1 MKAETEEAVEEPF
14 VIRPYLKSELAHLY
28 NPYVPLVYAMRKM
41 REWIRNNKELYDAM
55 YSGGEGKNDH
65 AYSARQVRLIVKY
78 LDEPW
83 ISSGQIPVSYNENKI
98 SYNEIRISYN
108 EKKICYNEKRI
119 SYNEKKICYNE
130 NKSGY
135 SGIPCNS

>member
-98 SYNEIRISYN
+98 SYNEIGISYN

>member
-83 ISSGQIPVSYNENKI
+83 ISSGQIPVSYNEKKI
-98 SYNEIRISYN
+98 S
-108 EKKICYNEKRI
+108 
-119 SYNEKKICYNE
+119 YNE

>member
-108 EKKICYNEKRI
+108 EKKI
-119 SYNEKKICYNE
+119 SYNE

>member
-108 EKKICYNEKRI
+108 EKKISYNEKRI

>member
-78 LDEPW
+78 LDAPW

-98 SYNEIRISYN
+98 S
-108 EKKICYNEKRI
+108 YNEKRI

-135 SGIPCNS
+135 SGLPCNS

>member
-1 MKAETEEAVEEPF
+1 MKSEKEETVEEPF

-55 YSGGEGKNDH
+55 YSGGEGRNDL

-78 LDEPW
+78 LDTP
-83 ISSGQIPVSYNENKI
+83 
-98 SYNEIRISYN
+98 
-108 EKKICYNEKRI
+108 
-119 SYNEKKICYNE
+119 
-130 NKSGY
+130 
-135 SGIPCNS
+135 

>member
-108 EKKICYNEKRI
+108 EKKI
-119 SYNEKKICYNE
+119 SYNE

-135 SGIPCNS
+135 SGLPCNS

>member
-78 LDEPW
+78 LDAPW

-108 EKKICYNEKRI
+108 EKKI
-119 SYNEKKICYNE
+119 SYNET
-130 NKSGY
+130 GV
-135 SGIPCNS
+135 NSWSLNQPDQPFFL